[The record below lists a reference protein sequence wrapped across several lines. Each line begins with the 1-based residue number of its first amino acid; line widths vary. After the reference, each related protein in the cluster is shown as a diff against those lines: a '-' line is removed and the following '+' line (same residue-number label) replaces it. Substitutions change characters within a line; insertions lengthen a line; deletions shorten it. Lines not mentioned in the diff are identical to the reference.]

1 MHKAWRDE
9 IWLSN
14 IDIRRG
20 WVTYVLSLRT
30 NGKFIASPGTPF
42 INMVYFCSY
51 RKIVTIPGRTL
62 DKNKVVRNYMKN
74 KLFWITQLVACYYNF
89 SSTPIPFSVYGDDF
103 KMLWNITVT
112 KVRKRMQSDNFRLH
126 QSLGDDFKK
135 LSNITVTKLENKYV
149 FWQFSSTP
157 IPFSMYGNEFKMLK
171 S

>member
-9 IWLSN
+9 IWISN

-30 NGKFIASPGTPF
+30 NGKFIASPRTPF

-126 QSLGDDFKK
+126 QSL
-135 LSNITVTKLENKYV
+135 
-149 FWQFSSTP
+149 FSVRWRFQKVVKHHRYKARKQMCILT
-157 IPFSMYGNEFKMLK
+157 IFIHTNPFFNVR
-171 S
+171 